1 MTSFIA
7 DSILVIT
14 KLEKFNFLH
23 NILPF
28 LQVKKKYYQQKR
40 IKTLNKKTKL
50 ININNN
56 ENKHSK
62 VSIIKHLHNVLQTS
76 MAVKQSN
83 IIVALTLC
91 KALIPKQGFQYFA
104 HKSWLPTMSPDTPSP
119 PPFLRKRGLTASFPH
134 SRLIYSNLLATSI
147 FIETPA

>member
-28 LQVKKKYYQQKR
+28 LKVKKTYYQQRR
-40 IKTLNKKTKL
+40 IKTLNNEIKLTK
-50 ININNN
+50 INNN
-56 ENKHSK
+56 ENRHSK
-62 VSIIKHLHNVLQTS
+62 VSRIKHVQNVLQTS

-83 IIVALTLC
+83 IIVALALR
-91 KALIPKQGFQYFA
+91 KALIPKQGFQ
-104 HKSWLPTMSPDTPSP
+104 
-119 PPFLRKRGLTASFPH
+119 
-134 SRLIYSNLLATSI
+134 
-147 FIETPA
+147 